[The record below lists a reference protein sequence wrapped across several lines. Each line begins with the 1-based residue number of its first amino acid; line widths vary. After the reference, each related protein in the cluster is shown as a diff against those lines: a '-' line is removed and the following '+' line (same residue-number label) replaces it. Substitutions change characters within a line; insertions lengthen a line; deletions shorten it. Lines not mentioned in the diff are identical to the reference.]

1 MRKSHRLA
9 TFFSNQD
16 AASQNIDHQAQDV
29 QDGHVW
35 PIWQPWPFAQF
46 FKIVT
51 PLNQPVSMHLCDA
64 VVWKGEVEIYIP
76 IEGFFLAS
84 SFEEKQ
90 VVCAT
95 WTR

>member
-16 AASQNIDHQAQDV
+16 AASQNIDHQAQDA

-35 PIWQPWPFAQF
+35 PISQPWPFAQF

-51 PLNQPVSMHLCDA
+51 PLNQTCVDA
-64 VVWKGEVEIYIP
+64 LVRRGCLERR
-76 IEGFFLAS
+76 G
-84 SFEEKQ
+84 
-90 VVCAT
+90 
-95 WTR
+95 